1 MRYTYT
7 IGGFNRNQGSNPDIR
22 FVCSDCGQPEP
33 KLLSY
38 FYRAR
43 LEYDIKADLEA
54 ACAEFVK
61 KINEGK
67 ITELFFKVTTVKAC
81 HSVCCNCEN
90 KQPKARGF
98 ILSKLEKSL
107 NGKNGEVA
115 K

>member
-1 MRYTYT
+1 MKYTYT
-7 IGGFNRNQGSNPDIR
+7 IGGFNRNQSSKPDIR
-22 FVCSDCGQPEP
+22 FVCSDCCKPEP
-33 KLLSY
+33 RLLSY

-43 LEYDIKADLEA
+43 LENSHKSDLEA

-61 KINEGK
+61 KINEEK
-67 ITELFFKVTTVKAC
+67 ITELFFKITTIKAC

-107 NGKNGEVA
+107 NGSNGEVA